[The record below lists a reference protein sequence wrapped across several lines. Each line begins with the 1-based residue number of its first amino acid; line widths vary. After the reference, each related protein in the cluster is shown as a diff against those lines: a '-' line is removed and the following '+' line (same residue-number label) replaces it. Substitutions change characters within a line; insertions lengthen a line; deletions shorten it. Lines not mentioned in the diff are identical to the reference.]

1 MCARDR
7 LGDTRARTDGAQVK
21 ATVAAVKRILAECRE
36 LQAYAA
42 NL

>member
-1 MCARDR
+1 MGGPLLALVPMD
-7 LGDTRARTDGAQVK
+7 AQVK
-21 ATVAAVKRILAECRE
+21 ATVAAVKRILAEYRE

>member
-1 MCARDR
+1 MHD
-7 LGDTRARTDGAQVK
+7 QVQ
-21 ATVAAVKRILAECRE
+21 ATVAAVKSILAEYRN

>member
-1 MCARDR
+1 MD
-7 LGDTRARTDGAQVK
+7 AQVK
-21 ATVAAVKRILAECRE
+21 ATVAVVKRILAEYRE

>member
-1 MCARDR
+1 MSF
-7 LGDTRARTDGAQVK
+7 QVK
-21 ATVAAVKRILAECRE
+21 ATVAAVKRILAEYRE

>member
-1 MCARDR
+1 MD
-7 LGDTRARTDGAQVK
+7 AQIK
-21 ATVAAVKRILAECRE
+21 ATVAAVKRILAEYRE